1 LEGWIETAED
11 LFHLA
16 YRSGLIVED
25 DARIF
30 WNLVTGFHLDH
41 AADQKKLFELLKKWK
56 EQLEHEV
63 RGESAV
69 KWLTDNE
76 YACLIFQGSQ
86 VLVQKAGGPAAWDVL
101 TTKEC
106 TRRID
111 EMRRQIICDIGE
123 AEFQKLSEEEKAEV
137 DLILWA
143 GCCMHK
149 EINAFKGGCVGLDEY
164 WNKHPDL
171 HPPILLPNRDN
182 AAAIRK
188 AAERATARS
197 E

>member
-16 YRSGLIVED
+16 YQSGLIVED

-30 WNLVTGFHLDH
+30 WNLVTGFYSDH

-56 EQLEHEV
+56 KQLEREV

-69 KWLTDNE
+69 KRLMDNE

-101 TTKEC
+101 TTKER

-123 AEFQKLSEEEKAEV
+123 AEFQKLSEEEKAKV

-149 EINAFKGGCVGLDEY
+149 EMNAFKGGCVGLDEY

-171 HPPILLPNRDN
+171 HPP
-182 AAAIRK
+182 
-188 AAERATARS
+188 
-197 E
+197 